1 MERGYYGKEVKLA
14 VMLCHVEKKTGFMCV
29 NYVCVRVS
37 RAPRCLAFSLS
48 EHMHMSEPSSAA
60 TPSHQTS

>member
-14 VMLCHVEKKTGFMCV
+14 VMLCHVEKKTGLLCV

-37 RAPRCLAFSLS
+37 HVPCYLAFSLS
-48 EHMHMSEPSSAA
+48 VHMHMSEPSSAA
-60 TPSHQTS
+60 TPSHQTL